1 MPAAGHYLTARD
13 VPRPRRDRARCLQT
27 GVGAKRLASTQISQ
41 SGVLMR
47 ATGRVPVRAGTS

>member
-27 GVGAKRLASTQISQ
+27 DVGAKRLGIGRPVASAVFS
-41 SGVLMR
+41 SWAFGLV
-47 ATGRVPVRAGTS
+47 